1 MAILAISAT
10 KDEPVVVVDEQGEK
24 QIAIKPIMNIQLT
37 VDHRVIDGYMAAQF
51 VTAVKEKLENPMVL
65 MV

>member
-1 MAILAISAT
+1 M
-10 KDEPVVVVDEQGEK
+10 DEQGEK